1 MLILIRAGFGSDHL
15 YIYSSA
21 NGKFTCVGQHLTGVK
36 NNPYVSGID
45 YRSGRMHITWTYRSW
60 IYYEGWDDPADTKHK
75 QLSGPNELE
84 NNHDICYAYSDDKG
98 YTWKNGSG
106 EIIAD
111 LTSEDKKSVMP
122 DSPGIV
128 AFKIPKNSGLSNQEA

>member
-1 MLILIRAGFGSDHL
+1 
-15 YIYSSA
+15 
-21 NGKFTCVGQHLTGVK
+21 
-36 NNPYVSGID
+36 
-45 YRSGRMHITWTYRSW
+45 MHIAWTCRGW

-75 QLSGPNELE
+75 QHSGPNELE
-84 NNHDICYAYSDDKG
+84 NNYNICYAYSDDKG

-122 DSPGIV
+122 DPPGIV
-128 AFKIPKNSGLSNQEA
+128 AFKIPKNSGLSNQEAQVVEHDGGSIS